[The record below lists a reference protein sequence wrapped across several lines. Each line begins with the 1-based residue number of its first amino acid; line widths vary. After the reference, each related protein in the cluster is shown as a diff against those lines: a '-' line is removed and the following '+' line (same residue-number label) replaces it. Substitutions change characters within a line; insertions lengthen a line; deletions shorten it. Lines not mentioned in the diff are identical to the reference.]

1 MLAGAVNT
9 AIMGSNGV
17 LNRVSEDGILP
28 DWFRQ
33 PHPRFGTSYRILN
46 LVVILQIA
54 TILLS
59 RGDIFILGEAYAFG
73 VMWSFSMKGLA
84 VLVLRYTEPGHRD
97 FRVPFNLKIGNTEI
111 PIGLALITLT
121 LLAICVVNIFTK
133 QVATISGVG
142 FTLIFF
148 AVFEITEKITRKRGV
163 AHSEMDQFNL
173 QYGEDVTLRN
183 VDVKTGNI
191 LVPVSNYH
199 ALYHLDEVLSRVS
212 RDRRDVVVL
221 HVRLLARMST
231 GEFELQQ
238 DQLFSSNEQFLF
250 TKVLSLAEKRGESV
264 HLTVVTA
271 NDLWDGVLRAARNLG
286 SSRIVLGRSAK
297 FTGPDLARDV
307 GLAWERLPEPRPQ
320 LEMEMLTPAGGRE
333 YFILG
338 PHAPHL
344 TQNEIKLIHEMWLR
358 FSELL
363 APLEVHHHDVVHF
376 ALDEVIHEIN
386 EGNERELAEKLR
398 LHIQDKDRSPNPP
411 ELRA

>member
-1 MLAGAVNT
+1 
-9 AIMGSNGV
+9 
-17 LNRVSEDGILP
+17 
-28 DWFRQ
+28 
-33 PHPRFGTSYRILN
+33 
-46 LVVILQIA
+46 VILQIA

-121 LLAICVVNIFTK
+121 LLAICVINIFTK

-142 FTLIFF
+142 FTIIFF
-148 AVFEITEKITRKRGV
+148 AVFEITEKITRKRGA
-163 AHSEMDQFNL
+163 AHSELDQFNL

-264 HLTVVTA
+264 HLIVVTA

-307 GLAWERLPEPRPQ
+307 GLAWER
-320 LEMEMLTPAGGRE
+320 
-333 YFILG
+333 
-338 PHAPHL
+338 
-344 TQNEIKLIHEMWLR
+344 
-358 FSELL
+358 
-363 APLEVHHHDVVHF
+363 
-376 ALDEVIHEIN
+376 
-386 EGNERELAEKLR
+386 
-398 LHIQDKDRSPNPP
+398 
-411 ELRA
+411 